1 MDMMYIVTAIDIY
14 SNEEMMWEF
23 DSLVEAN
30 KRIRQLKDVAGRYV
44 VKFTQSS
51 TVVVQVGNNTEKEN
65 VMANLFSEP
74 KALKKWAINLANAC
88 GGQEVQQ
95 TSIKLNKYDVHT
107 IDKLIEQFVVDFNF
121 NMQTMNE
128 VRESLE
134 EE

>member
-1 MDMMYIVTAIDIY
+1 
-14 SNEEMMWEF
+14 
-23 DSLVEAN
+23 
-30 KRIRQLKDVAGRYV
+30 
-44 VKFTQSS
+44 
-51 TVVVQVGNNTEKEN
+51 
-65 VMANLFSEP
+65 MANLFSAP
-74 KALKKWAINLANAC
+74 KALKKWAIKLANAC
-88 GGQEVQQ
+88 RGQEVQQ

>member
-95 TSIKLNKYDVHT
+95 SSIKLNKYDVHT

>member
-1 MDMMYIVTAIDIY
+1 
-14 SNEEMMWEF
+14 
-23 DSLVEAN
+23 
-30 KRIRQLKDVAGRYV
+30 
-44 VKFTQSS
+44 
-51 TVVVQVGNNTEKEN
+51 
-65 VMANLFSEP
+65 MANLFSEP

-95 TSIKLNKYDVHT
+95 TSFKLNKYDVHT

-134 EE
+134 EECSIPF

>member
-1 MDMMYIVTAIDIY
+1 
-14 SNEEMMWEF
+14 
-23 DSLVEAN
+23 
-30 KRIRQLKDVAGRYV
+30 
-44 VKFTQSS
+44 
-51 TVVVQVGNNTEKEN
+51 
-65 VMANLFSEP
+65 MANLFSEP